1 MLKKIFI
8 ENINSI
14 GKCEIDFEKGN
25 YTYLPNR
32 VTGDVVNPI
41 AIYGHNGSGKSS
53 FIDAIAHFVFLL
65 NAPLDVLQ
73 PFIVNNINFENFRK
87 KSKETSTSDALVT
100 SLIQFEFELEQNK
113 FLYHLEISR
122 VTGIKQEFL
131 RKNDNYVFNRIGLRL
146 SYKGKDTLIDK
157 ESSPLLLSLRSLS
170 SKNSDDSDLNC
181 AFTFLNSFVVM
192 KADRVN
198 AGGFII
204 GNIFS
209 ESKSIN
215 DLLISQTDKV
225 KEIFKKNEDFPLF
238 TIHKKEGPTNFSVNN
253 QYFIEIEDKDGF
265 KTKLPYSMISSGMR
279 NAVILVTTILSLT
292 QNSVLYVDEIESALH
307 PSAIK
312 LIIDLV
318 SEKQIQLVFSSHNT
332 NLLQYL
338 RPDQIY
344 FAKWEK
350 GFSSLYRL
358 SKLYPNIRQVNN
370 IEKMYLSKLFDL
382 YLNNTNGEK

>member
-1 MLKKIFI
+1 
-8 ENINSI
+8 
-14 GKCEIDFEKGN
+14 
-25 YTYLPNR
+25 
-32 VTGDVVNPI
+32 
-41 AIYGHNGSGKSS
+41 
-53 FIDAIAHFVFLL
+53 
-65 NAPLDVLQ
+65 
-73 PFIVNNINFENFRK
+73 
-87 KSKETSTSDALVT
+87 
-100 SLIQFEFELEQNK
+100 
-113 FLYHLEISR
+113 
-122 VTGIKQEFL
+122 
-131 RKNDNYVFNRIGLRL
+131 
-146 SYKGKDTLIDK
+146 
-157 ESSPLLLSLRSLS
+157 
-170 SKNSDDSDLNC
+170 
-181 AFTFLNSFVVM
+181 
-192 KADRVN
+192 
-198 AGGFII
+198 
-204 GNIFS
+204 
-209 ESKSIN
+209 
-215 DLLISQTDKV
+215 
-225 KEIFKKNEDFPLF
+225 
-238 TIHKKEGPTNFSVNN
+238 
-253 QYFIEIEDKDGF
+253 
-265 KTKLPYSMISSGMR
+265 MISSGMR